1 MIFVVG
7 SINVDLV
14 VYSERFPEE
23 GETLVGKNF
32 FMNQGGKGAN
42 QAVSSKKAGGDVLFL
57 GKVGDDYFGEFV
69 EGEIRKF
76 SVESNLKKVKDVSTG
91 IALINVDREGKN
103 KIVIIPGANGLVGD
117 REVDILKREF
127 KKGDLL
133 LLQGEIP
140 IEANVKLSQIAHEK
154 GGTVIFDPT
163 PVDESLLRVI
173 PYCTI
178 VTPNEVEVRRLTGN
192 NEVVDGAKRLLD
204 YGAESLIVKM
214 GERGGFY
221 INKEE
226 SFFFPSFNVNPV
238 DTTGAGDTFNGSLA
252 SALFLGMNIRDAIKY
267 ASGASAISVTRKG
280 AATSSPLK
288 EEIINFLEEKGEKVN
303 Y

>member
-1 MIFVVG
+1 
-7 SINVDLV
+7 
-14 VYSERFPEE
+14 
-23 GETLVGKNF
+23 
-32 FMNQGGKGAN
+32 
-42 QAVSSKKAGGDVLFL
+42 
-57 GKVGDDYFGEFV
+57 
-69 EGEIRKF
+69 
-76 SVESNLKKVKDVSTG
+76 
-91 IALINVDREGKN
+91 
-103 KIVIIPGANGLVGD
+103 
-117 REVDILKREF
+117 
-127 KKGDLL
+127 
-133 LLQGEIP
+133 
-140 IEANVKLSQIAHEK
+140 
-154 GGTVIFDPT
+154 FDPT

-173 PYCTI
+173 AYCTI

-204 YGAESLIVKM
+204 YGAESVIVKM

-221 INKEE
+221 INREE
-226 SFFFPSFNVNPV
+226 RFFFPSFNVNPV

-267 ASGASAISVTRKG
+267 ASAASAISVTRKG